1 VVVVVVVVVMV
12 VMVDVEV
19 DVVVVVVDE
28 MVEVW
33 WKESEQVKIVKRW
46 LVVSS

>member
-1 VVVVVVVVVMV
+1 VVVMVVVVVMV
-12 VMVDVEV
+12 EVEV
-19 DVVVVVVDE
+19 DVVVVVVVVVDE

-33 WKESEQVKIVKRW
+33 WKESEEVKIVKRW